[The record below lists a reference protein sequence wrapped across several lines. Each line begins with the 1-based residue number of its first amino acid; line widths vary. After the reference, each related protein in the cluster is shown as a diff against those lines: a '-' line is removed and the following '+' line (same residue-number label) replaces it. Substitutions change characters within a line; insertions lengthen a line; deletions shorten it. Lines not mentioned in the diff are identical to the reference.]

1 MKVVLCDLFE
11 TLVTQKY
18 SDRPSEQAFVD
29 KMGLNLDNV
38 RAWWGSHARERM
50 TGKFATYQEMLS
62 ALCGSLGAS
71 VESATV
77 EEISRDR
84 LRRKREYLLG
94 VDTEMM
100 QALSQLRANDWTIG
114 IVSNATPD
122 EVAYWP
128 ECPLRDVVDDAVFS
142 CQIGYMKPDPEI
154 YNLACD
160 RLGIAPTKTVFVGDG
175 GFDELQGA
183 AAVGMRPVQARWYY
197 ARDIKWDAT
206 SELIAIDKI
215 DDLFHQLEDMVS

>member
-1 MKVVLCDLFE
+1 MKAVLFDLFE

-18 SDRPSEQAFVD
+18 SDRTSEQSFAD
-29 KMGLNLDNV
+29 KLGLNLDDV
-38 RAWWGSHARERM
+38 RAWWGDSARDRM

-62 ALCGSLGAS
+62 ALYGSLGVA
-71 VESATV
+71 VENATI

-94 VDTEMM
+94 VDAEMI
-100 QALSQLRANDWTIG
+100 QAISQLRENGWTIG

-122 EVAYWP
+122 EVVYWS

-154 YNLACD
+154 YNLACG
-160 RLGIAPTKTVFVGDG
+160 RLGIVPTKAVFVGDG

-183 AAVGMRPVQARWYY
+183 AAVGMLPVQARWYY
-197 ARDIKWDAT
+197 AREIEWNVT
-206 SELIAIDKI
+206 SELIVIDKI
-215 DDLFHQLEDMVS
+215 DDLFHQLEGMVS

>member
-1 MKVVLCDLFE
+1 MKAVLFDLFE

-18 SDRPSEQAFVD
+18 SDRTSEQSFAD
-29 KMGLNLDNV
+29 KLGLNLDDV
-38 RAWWGSHARERM
+38 RAWWEDSARDRM

-62 ALCGSLGAS
+62 ALYGSLGVA
-71 VESATV
+71 VENATI

-94 VDTEMM
+94 VDAEMI
-100 QALSQLRANDWTIG
+100 QAISQLRANGWTIV

-122 EVAYWP
+122 EVVYWS

-154 YNLACD
+154 YNLACG
-160 RLGIAPTKTVFVGDG
+160 RLGIVPTKAVFVGDG

-183 AAVGMRPVQARWYY
+183 VEVGMRPVQARWYY
-197 ARDIKWDAT
+197 AREIAWNAAA
-206 SELIAIDKI
+206 ELSYIDKI
-215 DDLFHQLEDMVS
+215 DDLFHQLESIVP

>member
-1 MKVVLCDLFE
+1 MKAVLFDLFE

-18 SDRPSEQAFVD
+18 SDRPTEQSFVD
-29 KMGLNLDNV
+29 KLGLDLDDV
-38 RAWWGSHARERM
+38 RAWWEDHVRERM
-50 TGKFATYQEMLS
+50 TGEFATYQEMLS
-62 ALCGSLGAS
+62 ALCNSLGAS
-71 VESATV
+71 VENAII

-94 VDTEMM
+94 VDAEML
-100 QALSQLRANDWTIG
+100 QALSQLRSNGWTIG

-128 ECPLRDVVDDAVFS
+128 ECPLHDAVDDAVFS
-142 CQIGYMKPDPEI
+142 CQIGYMKPDSEI

-160 RLGIAPTKTVFVGDG
+160 RLGIVPTKTVFVGDG

-197 ARDIKWDAT
+197 AREIEWNAAA
-206 SELIAIDKI
+206 ELSCIDKL
-215 DDLFHQLEDMVS
+215 DDLFHKLA

>member
-1 MKVVLCDLFE
+1 MKAVLFDLFE

-18 SDRPSEQAFVD
+18 SDRPSEQSFAD
-29 KMGLNLDNV
+29 RLGLNLDDV
-38 RAWWGSHARERM
+38 RAWWEDSARDRM

-62 ALCGSLGAS
+62 ALCNSLGAS
-71 VESATV
+71 VESATI

-84 LRRKREYLLG
+84 LRRKREYLLS
-94 VDTEMM
+94 VDAEML
-100 QALSQLRANDWTIG
+100 QALSQVRANGWTIG

-122 EVAYWP
+122 EVACWS

-154 YNLACD
+154 YNLACE
-160 RLGIAPTKTVFVGDG
+160 RLGIVSAKAVFVGDG

-183 AAVGMRPVQARWYY
+183 AEVGMRPVQARWYY
-197 ARDIKWDAT
+197 KREIEWNVM
-206 SELIAIDKI
+206 SELIVIDKI
-215 DDLFHQLEDMVS
+215 DGLFHQLEGMVS

>member
-1 MKVVLCDLFE
+1 MKAVLFDLFE

-18 SDRPSEQAFVD
+18 ADRPAEQSFVD
-29 KMGLNLDNV
+29 KLGLNLDDV
-38 RAWWGSHARERM
+38 RAWWGDHVRERM
-50 TGKFATYQEMLS
+50 IGKFATYQEMLS
-62 ALCGSLGAS
+62 ALCSSLGAS
-71 VESATV
+71 VESATI

-94 VDTEMM
+94 VEAEMLRV
-100 QALSQLRANDWTIG
+100 LSQLRANGWTIG

-122 EVAYWP
+122 EVVDWS
-128 ECPLRDVVDDAVFS
+128 ECPLLDVVDDAVFS

-183 AAVGMRPVQARWYY
+183 AAVGIRPVQARWYY
-197 ARDIKWDAT
+197 AREIEWNAIP
-206 SELIAIDKI
+206 ELSYIDEI
-215 DDLFHQLEDMVS
+215 DDLFQRLEYMAS

>member
-1 MKVVLCDLFE
+1 MKAVLFDLFE

-18 SDRPSEQAFVD
+18 ADRPSEQAFVD
-29 KMGLNLDNV
+29 KLGLSLDDV
-38 RAWWGSHARERM
+38 RAWWKDSARDRM
-50 TGKFATYQEMLS
+50 TGKFATYREMLS
-62 ALCGSLGAS
+62 ALCNSLGAS

-94 VDTEMM
+94 VEAEMLHV
-100 QALSQLRANDWTIG
+100 LSRLRSNGWTIG

-122 EVAYWP
+122 EVASWS
-128 ECPLRDVVDDAVFS
+128 ECPLRDVVEDAVFS

-154 YNLACD
+154 YNLACE
-160 RLGIAPTKTVFVGDG
+160 RLGILPSKTAFVGDG

-183 AAVGMRPVQARWYY
+183 TEVGMRPVQARWYY
-197 ARDIKWDAT
+197 AREIEWNAT
-206 SELIAIDKI
+206 AELIVIDEI
-215 DDLFHQLEDMVS
+215 DGLFHQLEGMVS